1 MHPEINVLALHHRT
15 NSEGLHPEPRHP
27 LLTPRPTL
35 VRESSE
41 GPNCSGSHTPRTSVR
56 VNLLEQKTKPKTTTI
71 LNFLPLRAQC
81 VPRKACS
88 L

>member
-1 MHPEINVLALHHRT
+1 MHPEINVLALHHTT
-15 NSEGLHPEPRHP
+15 NSEGLHPEPRRP
-27 LLTPRPTL
+27 LLPLRPML
-35 VRESSE
+35 VLESSE

-56 VNLLEQKTKPKTTTI
+56 VNLLEQKTEPKTTI
-71 LNFLPLRAQC
+71 LNFLPLHAQC